1 MMKSE
6 VLHACEKL
14 KRKQYKGYWHWR
26 GWETLSHQIYKTIHR
41 LDTQTVDNVN
51 LYPDFH
57 LKIAIIGLIFLKQKH
72 FYMTREEVEL
82 KLESA
87 IVIASV
93 KDRQCWL
100 TWTESEEGE
109 KHGEK
114 NFITHSFL
122 FQLPVLIII

>member
-1 MMKSE
+1 M
-6 VLHACEKL
+6 
-14 KRKQYKGYWHWR
+14 
-26 GWETLSHQIYKTIHR
+26 
-41 LDTQTVDNVN
+41 DNVN

-100 TWTESEEGE
+100 TESEEGE
-109 KHGEK
+109 KHREK

>member
-1 MMKSE
+1 
-6 VLHACEKL
+6 
-14 KRKQYKGYWHWR
+14 
-26 GWETLSHQIYKTIHR
+26 
-41 LDTQTVDNVN
+41 
-51 LYPDFH
+51 
-57 LKIAIIGLIFLKQKH
+57 
-72 FYMTREEVEL
+72 MTREEVEL